1 MVLELTE
8 FQPATLR
15 SFVQNVQNQNEYRL
29 ASAFPDEQVFDDKF
43 VYNIIKG
50 TPVIASKVTGFNSS
64 APIRSMAEAE
74 QVIGR
79 MTKLQD
85 AYYIDEE
92 LDRKITAPRQGTNE
106 RGVAIQS
113 ALKNIGN
120 LAIGV
125 DDTVEYLR
133 AKLVYDG
140 IVEYSDPWT
149 QTKVSF
155 EVNRPDGNN
164 ITVAT
169 PWSDGTSNP
178 FEDLREAVAQ
188 YQTATE
194 SNKMPDRVDI
204 APDVEAT
211 LLGHPFVKQMV
222 YGSSE
227 DGRMVDAGQLQT
239 LFTRMQLPQYY
250 VNRDATTFE
259 DIVDGERT
267 TVRRQHLESGKVV
280 LYDNEMGSTARG
292 DVKVNGTYQH
302 GKFVDAY
309 TEKNPETE
317 TVIVGEAV
325 IPALKAV
332 NNNVIMQVLGTP

>member
-1 MVLELTE
+1 
-8 FQPATLR
+8 
-15 SFVQNVQNQNEYRL
+15 
-29 ASAFPDEQVFDDKF
+29 
-43 VYNIIKG
+43 
-50 TPVIASKVTGFNSS
+50 
-64 APIRSMAEAE
+64 MAEAE

-79 MTKLQD
+79 MTKLLD

-169 PWSDGTSNP
+169 PSSDGTSNP
-178 FEDLREAVAQ
+178 CGDRGEAGAQ
-188 YQTATE
+188 DPTATG
-194 SNKMPDRVDI
+194 SKSPADRVDI

-211 LLGHPFVKQMV
+211 LSGQPFGKR
-222 YGSSE
+222 GLHGCSE
-227 DGRMVDAGQLQT
+227 RV
-239 LFTRMQLPQYY
+239 
-250 VNRDATTFE
+250 
-259 DIVDGERT
+259 
-267 TVRRQHLESGKVV
+267 
-280 LYDNEMGSTARG
+280 
-292 DVKVNGTYQH
+292 
-302 GKFVDAY
+302 
-309 TEKNPETE
+309 
-317 TVIVGEAV
+317 
-325 IPALKAV
+325 
-332 NNNVIMQVLGTP
+332 